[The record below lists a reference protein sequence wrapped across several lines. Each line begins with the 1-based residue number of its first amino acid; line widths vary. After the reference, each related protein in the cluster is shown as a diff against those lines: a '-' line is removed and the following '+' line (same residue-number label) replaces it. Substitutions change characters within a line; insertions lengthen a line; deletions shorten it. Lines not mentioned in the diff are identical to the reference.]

1 MIDATPQTNDEMPR
15 ADETMPQ
22 ENDDVP
28 LLAMSG
34 ISKRFGG
41 AAALSG
47 VDFSVRAGE
56 VHALMGENGAGK
68 STLIRILTGVHRADA
83 GEIVFNGSP
92 FQPRSPAEALAG
104 GVSTIH
110 QELNLIP
117 TLSVAENLLIG
128 RMPRGRFGLDWREAR
143 ARARRILRDLGI
155 DVDVDR
161 RLDDCSTAVRQMV
174 AIARAVS
181 VQSRLVVMDE
191 PTSSLD
197 RPEARRLLERVKG
210 LRRTGVAVVFI
221 SHSLQ
226 EVYAVSDRMTVLRN
240 GRLVGVF
247 ETATLPRVDLVRHML
262 GRTEFG
268 FSNRETGITSPASEI
283 SNLKSEITNPTS
295 DISTRKSEIRNPKS
309 EMPSAQLDAP
319 PPHASPPLL
328 SVRRLGRPLAVESVS
343 FDLRGGEVLGL
354 AGLLGSGRTET
365 ARLVFGADRPDA
377 GDIRFDDERIDC
389 GSPARSIRLGMGFC
403 PEDRAAEGIIPEL
416 SVRENIC
423 LVLQRNLS
431 RWGWVHRARQRRAAE
446 EMIRRLRIVAEGSEQ
461 PVGQLSGG
469 NQQKVVLARW
479 LAVQPRLLILDE
491 PTRGI
496 DVGAK
501 QAVESLVADLAGQGM
516 AIIFISSELDE
527 VLRAS
532 DRILV
537 LHDRQPV
544 GEVPRA
550 QAGEEHILHLMAG
563 GGEEAPKPRNAGPP
577 SAEAGTAESS
587 ECRAAE
593 SPGKEAGTRSAVEP
607 AAIPAGQTAASQGMD
622 RPASRALRRWPSWT
636 LPLLALAVFVL
647 LDLLLVPRFGH
658 LQFRDGRWEGA
669 IVQILRQA
677 SPVMILSVGMTLVIA
692 LGGIDLSVGS
702 IMAMSGAAGA
712 IALTRHGCGAGG
724 VIAAG
729 LGVGLLAGAWNGA
742 LVGLLRLPAIIATLI
757 LLVAGR
763 GLAQLPTEGLVI
775 TFESPSFER
784 LAAGTLLGLPLPIYL
799 ALGTT
804 LVVAVIARFTTIGL
818 YLEAIGGSRAASYL
832 CGLPQ
837 RALEC
842 STYLLSGLCAA
853 LAGLIATADAK
864 AADVSNCGLYLE
876 LDAIL
881 AVVIGGTRL
890 TGGRIRLIGAVLG
903 ALLMQTLTTTLLM
916 LNIAFP
922 LMLLIKGAA
931 ALLVC
936 LIQSPQGLDLLGA
949 GMHRVHGAWRAEG
962 AGAASATHR
971 PRG

>member
-1 MIDATPQTNDEMPR
+1 MSDELILSM
-15 ADETMPQ
+15 T
-22 ENDDVP
+22 
-28 LLAMSG
+28 G
-34 ISKRFGG
+34 ICKRFGG
-41 AAALSG
+41 VAALSG
-47 VDFSVRAGE
+47 VDFRVRAGE

-83 GEIVFNGSP
+83 GEIVFEGRT
-92 FQPRSPAEALAG
+92 FHPRSPAEALAG
-104 GVSTIH
+104 GISTIH

-128 RMPRGRFGLDWREAR
+128 RMPRRRLGLDWRETR
-143 ARARRILRDLGI
+143 SRARRILLDLGL

-161 RLDDCSTAVRQMV
+161 RLDACSTAVRQMV
-174 AIARAVS
+174 AIARAIS

-197 RPEARRLLERVKG
+197 RPEARRLLDLV
-210 LRRTGVAVVFI
+210 LRLRETGVAVVFI
-221 SHSLQ
+221 SHSLE

-247 ETATLPRVDLVRHML
+247 ETANLPRVELVRHML
-262 GRTEFG
+262 GRPEAG
-268 FSNRETGITSPASEI
+268 FA
-283 SNLKSEITNPTS
+283 NPQ
-295 DISTRKSEIRNPKS
+295 SEIRNPKS
-309 EMPSAQLDAP
+309 EISSLESEISDVDPESRS
-319 PPHASPPLL
+319 PHASPSLL
-328 SVRRLGRPLAVESVS
+328 SVRNLGRRLAVESVS
-343 FDLRGGEVLGL
+343 FDLRRGEVLGL

-377 GDIRFDDERIDC
+377 GEIVFEGRQLPHR
-389 GSPARSIRLGMGFC
+389 SPARSIQLGMGFC

-423 LVLQRNLS
+423 LVLQRKLS
-431 RWGWVHRARQRRAAE
+431 RWGWVHRARQRRVAD
-446 EMIRRLRIVAEGSEQ
+446 EMIRRLGIATSGPEQ

-479 LAVQPRLLILDE
+479 LALQPRILILDE

-496 DVGAK
+496 DIGAK
-501 QAVESLVADLAGQGM
+501 QAVESLVAELSGQGM
-516 AIIFISSELDE
+516 ALIFISSELDE
-527 VLRAS
+527 VLRAC

-537 LHDRQPV
+537 LHDRKPV
-544 GEVPRA
+544 GELTRTAEWETDV
-550 QAGEEHILHLMAG
+550 LHLMAG
-563 GGEEAPKPRNAGPP
+563 GETPKRQNAETSKSEPLTQVRGL
-577 SAEAGTAESS
+577 SS
-587 ECRAAE
+587 EPLTQVRGLSCTRQTVETPRVDPCERGVEEQEVLPAE
-593 SPGKEAGTRSAVEP
+593 QP
-607 AAIPAGQTAASQGMD
+607 ADSHRID
-622 RPASRALRRWPSWT
+622 RPGEVSTRRWPSWT
-636 LPLLALAVFVL
+636 LPLLALVAFVL

-712 IALTRHGCGAGG
+712 IALTRHGWGAGG

-775 TFESPSFER
+775 TFEAPDFER

-799 ALGTT
+799 ALAAT
-804 LVVAVIARFTTIGL
+804 LLVAAIARFTAVGMV
-818 YLEAIGGSRAASYL
+818 LEAIGGSRAAAYL
-832 CGLPQ
+832 CGL
-837 RALEC
+837 RLRTMEC
-842 STYLLSGLCAA
+842 STYALSGLCAA

-890 TGGRIRLIGAVLG
+890 TGGRIRLVGSVLG

-916 LNIAFP
+916 LNVSFP

-936 LIQSPQGLDLLGA
+936 LIQSARGTELLENGF
-949 GMHRVHGAWRAEG
+949 RRARIRWPMGG